1 MRNGYTTGSCAAAAA
16 KAALLAMRGERP
28 ESVSITLPR
37 GGLLEIPVKECG
49 ASGSAARCVVV
60 KDGGDDPDVTHGA
73 DIAVAVE
80 LLPPGPVLIRGGEGV
95 GTVTKPGLGLEV
107 GGPAINPVPRKM
119 ILDNALP
126 LLGGRGARVTV
137 SVPKGAELAAKTDNP
152 RLGILGGISI
162 LGTSGIV
169 VPFST
174 ASFAAAIRQNISVAA
189 AAGASDMVLT
199 TGGRSEEF
207 ASNVFDLPDHCYVQ
221 MGDFSGYAV
230 GQCARMGIERAH
242 VAAFVGKMAK
252 MAAGVKQTHVKGSK
266 VDMGMLASIA
276 RGCGAGAAAERIASA
291 NTARHALE
299 IAGEEGVDGFCAEL
313 CARAK
318 SAMSRDG
325 IELDVILF
333 GFDGTMLARA

>member
-1 MRNGYTTGSCAAAAA
+1 M
-16 KAALLAMRGERP
+16 
-28 ESVSITLPR
+28 
-37 GGLLEIPVKECG
+37 
-49 ASGSAARCVVV
+49 V

-73 DIAVAVE
+73 EIVVDVE
-80 LLPPGPVLIRGGEGV
+80 LLPPGPVLIEGGEGV
-95 GTVTKPGLGLEV
+95 GTVTKPGLGLEI

-119 ILDNALP
+119 ILENAAP

-137 SVPKGAELAAKTDNP
+137 SVPKGRELAPKTDNP

-174 ASFAAAIRQNISVAA
+174 ASFAASIRQSLSVAS
-189 AAGASDMVLT
+189 AAGAGDVVLT

-207 ASNVFDLPDHCYVQ
+207 ASRMFELPDHCYVQ
-221 MGDFSGYAV
+221 MGDFAGYAV
-230 GQCARMGIERAH
+230 GQCAKKGLRGVH
-242 VAAFVGKMAK
+242 VAGFVGKMAK
-252 MAAGVKQTHVKGSK
+252 MAAGVRQTHVKGSK

-276 RGCGAGAAAERIASA
+276 RGCGSQAAADRIEKA

-299 IAGEEGVDGFCAEL
+299 IASEEGVDGFCQEL
-313 CARAK
+313 CGRAK
-318 SAMSRDG
+318 SAMATDG
-325 IELDVILF
+325 VDLDVILF